1 MSQRIGH
8 FSVALFAKINVSARN
23 GASKMAKPILVIG
36 NKNYS
41 SWSLRPYMAL
51 AMADID
57 FDIQLVKFGETEL
70 GRLAFSKAVK

>member
-1 MSQRIGH
+1 
-8 FSVALFAKINVSARN
+8 
-23 GASKMAKPILVIG
+23 MAKPILVIG